1 MAGYWIAFVEVND
14 PATYKEYGAMV
25 PAAMQKYGGK
35 LILRG
40 TKREAPEG
48 PDERGN
54 TIVVQFPT
62 YQAALDCYNSPEY
75 QKAVPVRRKATH
87 SKLMIVGDD

>member
-1 MAGYWIAFVEVND
+1 MAGYWIAFVEVTD
-14 PATYKEYGAMV
+14 PEGYKEYAALV
-25 PAAMQKYGGK
+25 PAALSKFGGK

-40 TKREAPEG
+40 TKRRAAEG

-62 YQAALDCYNSPEY
+62 YQAALDCYDSLEY
-75 QKAVPVRRKATH
+75 QKAVPVRQKATH
-87 SKLMIVGDD
+87 SRLMIVGDD